1 MDLSEVK
8 IKNIYNTSDD
18 DFVNDFFAKAL
29 SSSITYDR
37 GVGYFSSGWLK
48 VNAQG
53 MAKFAEQGG
62 HARWVTSPILE
73 KSDWETM
80 CLGAKAQQD
89 ELLYNI
95 LSSSISDLK
104 NSLNEDVLSTFAWL
118 IADGIIDFRIAV
130 PRNSLTG
137 EFHDKFG
144 IFTDKSSNKVMF
156 LGSYNDSVHGLLNY
170 ESIAVF
176 KSWEEHS
183 VEIINSQY
191 ERFEKLWGD
200 LDSNVKVFTLPESIK
215 SEIVK
220 LRLKSRPY
228 KEPESIFQAKEE
240 QRGIGVPGNLVVRD
254 YQQEAIDIWF
264 ENGMTGLLEMATGTG
279 KTITA
284 LLIAVEHHKR
294 KFKTPLIITC
304 PYKHLVD
311 QWDREARRFG
321 FSPIKAYESFGSWIN
336 KLTNQI
342 NAFNSGFVDNLCII
356 TTNTTFMSKVFKD
369 VIRKVKSSIFL
380 IADEAHH
387 FGTNK
392 SMLFLDD
399 KFYPRLAL
407 SATPSRWFD
416 DEGTLA
422 VNNYFGGT
430 IYAFNLQRAI
440 KEGFLTNYYYYPV
453 IVELTDDEILD
464 YKEITEKIIPFLAKK
479 NKTDSDDERLR
490 TLLLKR
496 SDILK
501 NASNKLDSLRTIL
514 DKHKEIEHTLF
525 YCSPRQREDLLKI
538 LGFEKK
544 IRVHQ
549 FTYQEDNTIRQEI
562 LNRFDSG
569 DLQAIVAIK
578 CLDEGV
584 DVPSTQTAF
593 FLSNGS
599 NPREFVQRRGRIL
612 RKAEGKQ
619 NSIIYDF
626 ITVPPE
632 SFSSISYD
640 LERSIVK
647 KELSRFAEFA
657 NNSLNTDSAIDII
670 WQLAKKYNLMDL

>member
-1 MDLSEVK
+1 MSAVK
-8 IKNIYNTSDD
+8 LKNIYNTSDD

-29 SSSITYDR
+29 SNSVTYDR

-53 MAKFAEQGG
+53 MGKFAEQGG
-62 HARWVTSPILE
+62 RARWVTSPILD
-73 KSDWETM
+73 KADWETM
-80 CLGAKAQQD
+80 CLGAKAQQN

-104 NSLNEDVLSTFAWL
+104 NSLNENVLSTLAWL
-118 IADGIIDFRIAV
+118 IADGIVDFRIAV
-130 PRNSLTG
+130 PRNNLTG

-144 IFTDKSSNKVMF
+144 IFKDKSGNKVMF
-156 LGSYNDSVHGLLNY
+156 LGSYNDSVHGLSNY

-176 KSWEEHS
+176 KTWEEHS
-183 VEIINSQY
+183 LEIIESQC

-215 SEIVK
+215 NEIVK

-228 KEPESIFQAKEE
+228 KEPVSSIQVYEV
-240 QRGIGVPGNLVVRD
+240 QRGIGTPRYLVVRE
-254 YQQEAIDIWF
+254 YQQEAIDVWF
-264 ENGMTGLLEMATGTG
+264 DNGMTGLLEMATGTG

-284 LLIAVEHHKR
+284 LLIAVEYHKR
-294 KFKTPLIITC
+294 KLKAPLIITC

-321 FSPIKAYESFGSWIN
+321 FSPIKAYESSDSWVN

-342 NAFNSGFVDNLCII
+342 HAYNSSFVDSLCVI
-356 TTNTTFMSKVFKD
+356 TTNTTFMSKTFKD
-369 VIRKVKSSIFL
+369 VIKKMNSSIFL

-392 SMLFLDD
+392 SMSFLDD
-399 KFYPRLAL
+399 KFFPRLAL
-407 SATPSRWFD
+407 SATPTRWFD

-430 IYAFNLQRAI
+430 VYSFNLQRAI

-453 IVELTDDEILD
+453 LVELTDDEILD

-490 TLLLKR
+490 TLLMKR

-514 DKHKEIEHTLF
+514 GKNKKIDHTLF

-538 LGFEKK
+538 LGFENK

-549 FTYQEDNTIRQEI
+549 FTYQENNTIRQET

-584 DVPSTQTAF
+584 DVPSTRTAF

-632 SFSSISYD
+632 SFSNMNYD

-647 KELSRFAEFA
+647 KELTRFAEFA